1 MKLKEYKKLD
11 YESFE
16 HIFSYYCN
24 GIVVTGLDNPKTT
37 KADAQYVDWYILLP
51 AIMDEDDRV
60 RLLGKDYQAITKDAL
75 SDMRRGIIPV
85 RQYIADLFAKEDAVD
100 IISRHFQKK
109 VPHAFIGANRK
120 RIIDEYWRVIRV
132 DENIPLKYKER
143 FKQRKIAAT
152 YEVEAINEQPGKSQ
166 DLSALCMFLA
176 SVFVFAVHGKKLID
190 EELALNPIVKQV
202 LSDLSNGKRIFLY
215 ALLDSMFTSI
225 VENESDG
232 ENYVLKSVNDSE
244 YSDDDYRTVA
254 FELLKYADSIGE
266 TYTKVL
272 HALRMFAVN
281 LDQKRAI
288 EIGGMEAAD
297 ALYKHYGFSKIDY
310 SLLSV
315 DPNVVNAEFDIVLQD
330 GKPAKVIVKRR
341 EDGTTDIQ
349 VIGKE

>member
-1 MKLKEYKKLD
+1 M
-11 YESFE
+11 
-16 HIFSYYCN
+16 
-24 GIVVTGLDNPKTT
+24 
-37 KADAQYVDWYILLP
+37 
-51 AIMDEDDRV
+51 
-60 RLLGKDYQAITKDAL
+60 
-75 SDMRRGIIPV
+75 
-85 RQYIADLFAKEDAVD
+85 
-100 IISRHFQKK
+100 
-109 VPHAFIGANRK
+109 
-120 RIIDEYWRVIRV
+120 
-132 DENIPLKYKER
+132 
-143 FKQRKIAAT
+143 
-152 YEVEAINEQPGKSQ
+152 
-166 DLSALCMFLA
+166 
-176 SVFVFAVHGKKLID
+176 
-190 EELALNPIVKQV
+190 VKQV
-202 LSDLSNGKRIFLY
+202 LSDLSNGKQIFLY

-232 ENYVLKSVNDSE
+232 ENYVLKSTNDSE

-297 ALYKHYGFSKIDY
+297 ALYKHYGFSKKDY

-315 DPNVVNAEFDIVLQD
+315 EPNVVNAEFDIVLQD
-330 GKPAKVIVKRR
+330 GKPAKVIVKHR